1 MAIDVPAADAA
12 ISATRRSLEAS
23 GFSVACA
30 GRDET
35 LTVSV
40 HAGPDACAECLV
52 PKAVLESII
61 GSELAAQGIRVAGV
75 EVVYPADLAAEAG

>member
-1 MAIDVPAADAA
+1 MTIDVTAVDAA
-12 ISATRRSLEAS
+12 ITATRRSLEAS

-30 GRDET
+30 GRDDT

-52 PKAVLESII
+52 PKSVLESII
-61 GSELAAQGIRVAGV
+61 GGELAAQGIRVAGV
-75 EVVYPADLAAEAG
+75 EVVYPADLAAGVG